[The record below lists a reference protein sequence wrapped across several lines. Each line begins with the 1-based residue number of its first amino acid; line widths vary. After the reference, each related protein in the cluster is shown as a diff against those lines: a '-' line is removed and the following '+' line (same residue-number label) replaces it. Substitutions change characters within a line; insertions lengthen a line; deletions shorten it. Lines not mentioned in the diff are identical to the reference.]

1 LKRKGDKEGFI
12 KGNYVL
18 IVLKLQNKV
27 EGGGWGGVFL
37 VNENKKCI

>member
-27 EGGGWGGVFL
+27 EGGGEGG
-37 VNENKKCI
+37 CSW